1 MCFVEHLN
9 MHIVFMLYEIKEIIV
24 MVYMCTLHTV
34 INEDAHME
42 LTTQCLFHLLVLL
55 HKTTHSITGYL
66 T

>member
-42 LTTQCLFHLLVLL
+42 LTTQLVSFSLIS
-55 HKTTHSITGYL
+55 TTTQNY